1 MTEVFLGSAIF
12 VCIVLLLV
20 AMVLTTRAFLMP
32 LRNVMIRVNGR
43 QEITAQ
49 TGNKLLSVLAD
60 GGLAIPSACGGA
72 GTCGQCR
79 VQVMEGRTPA
89 LQIET
94 ALLSR
99 RDIADGFR
107 LACQTTLRDDMS
119 ISLTES
125 MLQAKLW
132 VCRVASSRPIAPM
145 IREIVLDLPD
155 GAEFSF
161 TPGAFVMVE
170 APAYDLRFANYTV
183 APEYQTAWN
192 GMGLGALTASS
203 KAEVSR
209 AYSIANTAGEAA
221 GHIVLLIRLALP
233 PPDRPDVPPGV
244 VSSWLF
250 GLGEGASVSVSGP
263 FGTFAA
269 QDSDREMVF
278 IGGGVGMAPLRA
290 IISDQLERQ
299 GTTRKMSFW
308 YGARSRVDLFYEQ
321 EFEKLQAK
329 YLNFCWTAALSDPAP
344 DDDWQGETGFIH
356 EVALR
361 LRLAAHPTPYDCEY
375 YLCGPPLMIRAVLA
389 MLDDLG
395 VDPGQIFNDDF
406 GG

>member
-125 MLQAKLW
+125 MLQAKSW

-170 APAYDLRFANYTV
+170 APAYNLRFANYTV

-321 EFEKLQAK
+321 EFEKWQVK

-361 LRLAAHPTPYDCEY
+361 LRLAAHPAPYDCEY